1 VTFELSFAVMYVSE
15 TARMKEQRMNKGT
28 FLFAVVLCA
37 VLAATVAVRTEAAN
51 EHETIKLP
59 VLHYEKY
66 KLPNGLD
73 VILSEDHT
81 LPLVSVNLCYHV
93 GPANERRGRTG
104 FAHLFEHMM
113 FQGSEHVGAK
123 AHFRYL
129 EAAGASGINGT
140 TEFDRTNYFETV
152 PANQLELALWL
163 ESDRMGYLL
172 PTLDQAK
179 LANQR
184 DVVRNERRQTTEN
197 VPYGLVEEQ
206 LYHQLFPEGHPYYA
220 SVIGSHRDIE
230 AARVGDV
237 REFFREYYAPNNA
250 SLAIVGDFDAKQIRA
265 LVAKYFR
272 TLPAGPPVPK
282 IEVVTPPITS
292 ERRAVVTDRVELP
305 RVYLAWIT
313 APIFK
318 PGDAESGLLAEIL
331 GGGKTSRLYRKLV
344 YDQQIAQS
352 VSVENDSKMLGSVLT
367 ITATAKP
374 GVKPEDLET
383 AIESEVET
391 LRREGPTKE
400 ELERA
405 VNLTEADAVRSLE
418 RFGAVANRL
427 NEYNHY
433 LGDPGY
439 LARDLGRYERATTA
453 DLRRVAEEEL
463 KPNAR
468 VVVYGL
474 PGKKVVDDVRKT
486 RRDEEA
492 KEATPESAAVTA
504 PKEPWRNTAPKPGLA
519 IRFVP
524 PVPAEFTLA
533 NGLKVFLVERHT
545 LPVVAA
551 NLVVLGGVEA
561 NPAGK
566 PGLASFTADMLEEGT
581 KKRTSP
587 ELAAEIEQIGAV
599 LETSSSYDS
608 VSVSLR
614 TLSRTTEQGFVLF
627 SDMALDPSF
636 DAKEIARQRSQRLT
650 ALVEDGDRPSVVR
663 TKVLNHVLFGD
674 TVYGYTSIGT
684 EASNLAITRDDLEG
698 FWKGAFV
705 PSNAALVVAGDIR
718 QRELRKLAEKCFG
731 DWSGEAFHSTPPV
744 VARDPK
750 RAIYIVDK
758 PGAPQTSL
766 AVATIGPPR
775 STPDYV
781 ALEVLNM
788 VFGGQ
793 FASRIN
799 MNLREDHGYAY
810 GAHSSFAFRRG
821 AGPFSAYSGIRTD
834 VTAPAVREIFREV
847 ERIRDSEVSPEEL
860 QLAKNG
866 WALSLAG
873 DFQTAGSV
881 AATEAEL
888 FVYGL
893 PLDYY
898 RGLGARIDAVSASEI
913 RRMAQ
918 KYLDPESLVVIAVGD
933 RARIGPELEQ
943 LNLGPV
949 KQVP

>member
-1 VTFELSFAVMYVSE
+1 MKRFSYLS
-15 TARMKEQRMNKGT
+15 
-28 FLFAVVLCA
+28 AVVLG
-37 VLAATVAVRTEAAN
+37 VLFWSTVAVP
-51 EHETIKLP
+51 ETRKQHKPIKLP

-66 KLPNGLD
+66 KLANGLD

-81 LPLVSVNLCYHV
+81 LPLVSVNLWYHV
-93 GPANERRGRTG
+93 GSANERPGRTG

-129 EAAGASGINGT
+129 EAAGASSINGT
-140 TEFDRTNYFETV
+140 TGFDRTNYYETV
-152 PANQLELALWL
+152 PSNQLELALWL

-206 LYHQLFPEGHPYYA
+206 LYHQLFPESHPYHA
-220 SVIGSHRDIE
+220 NVIGSHADIE
-230 AARVGDV
+230 AARLGDV
-237 REFFREYYAPNNA
+237 REFFREYYSPNNA
-250 SLAIVGDFDAKQIRA
+250 SLAIVGDFDAKQIKA
-265 LVAKYFR
+265 LVAKYFG

-282 IEVVTPPITS
+282 IEVVTRPITS
-292 ERRAVVTDRVELP
+292 ERRAVVTDHVELP

-313 APIFK
+313 PPIFK
-318 PGDAESGLLAEIL
+318 PGDAEADLLGQIL

-344 YDQQIAQS
+344 YDRQMAQS
-352 VSVENDSKMLGSVLT
+352 VSAENDSNLLGSVLT

-374 GVKPEDLET
+374 GVKPEDLEK
-383 AIESEVET
+383 AIEAEVET
-391 LRREGPTKE
+391 LRREGPTQE

-405 VNLTEADAVRSLE
+405 VNKTEADAVRSLE

-427 NEYNHY
+427 NKYNHY

-439 LARDLGRYERATTA
+439 LAKDLGRYERVTTA
-453 DLRRVAEEEL
+453 DLQRAAEDEL
-463 KPNAR
+463 KPSAR

-474 PGKKVVDDVRKT
+474 PGKKVVADVRKT
-486 RRDEEA
+486 RPEEEA
-492 KEATPESAAVTA
+492 KETAPESAAVRA
-504 PKEPWRNTAPKPGLA
+504 REEPWRNTPPVPGPAL
-519 IRFVP
+519 RFVP

-545 LPVVAA
+545 LPIVAA
-551 NLVVLGGVEA
+551 NLVVLAGAEA
-561 NPAGK
+561 DPKGK

-581 KKRTSP
+581 KKRGAP
-587 ELAAEIEQIGAV
+587 ELAAEVEQMGAL
-599 LETSSSYDS
+599 LETSSNYDS

-614 TLSRTTEQGFVLF
+614 TLSRTTDEGFALL
-627 SDMALDPSF
+627 SDVALDPAF
-636 DAKEIARQRSQRLT
+636 EPKEIERQRSQRLT
-650 ALVEDGDRPSVVR
+650 TLVEDADKPSVVR
-663 TKVLNHVLFGD
+663 TKTLNQVLFGD
-674 TVYGYTSIGT
+674 TAYGYTSIGT
-684 EASNLAITRDDLEG
+684 EASNQLITWDDLEG
-698 FWKGAFV
+698 FWKRGFV

-718 QRELRKLAEKCFG
+718 TTELRKLAEKYFG
-731 DWSGEAFHSTPPV
+731 GWSGEPFHSAPLA
-744 VARDPK
+744 VAGDPK

-758 PGAPQTSL
+758 PAAPQTSL
-766 AVATIGPPR
+766 AVATIGAPR

-781 ALEVLNM
+781 PLEVLNM

-799 MNLREDHGYAY
+799 MNLREEHGYTY
-810 GAHSSFAFRRG
+810 GAHSGFAFRRG

-834 VTAPAVREIFREV
+834 VTAPAVGEIFREV
-847 ERIRDSEVSPEEL
+847 ERIRDSEVSAEEL

-866 WALSLAG
+866 WALALAG
-873 DFQTAGSV
+873 DFQTTGNV
-881 AATEAEL
+881 AAAEGEL

-898 RGLGARIDAVSASEI
+898 GGLRARIDAVSAADV
-913 RRMAQ
+913 RRMAE
-918 KYLDPESLVVIAVGD
+918 KYLDPEAMVVIAVGD
-933 RARIGPELEQ
+933 RARIAPELEK
-943 LNLGPV
+943 LDLGPV

>member
-1 VTFELSFAVMYVSE
+1 MKKFSFLSP
-15 TARMKEQRMNKGT
+15 
-28 FLFAVVLCA
+28 VVLCA
-37 VLAATVAVRTEAAN
+37 VLLGTVVIAADTAKQQKP
-51 EHETIKLP
+51 IKLP
-59 VLHYEKY
+59 VLRYEKY

-81 LPLVSVNLCYHV
+81 LPLVSVNLWYHV
-93 GPANERRGRTG
+93 GPANERSGRTG

-152 PANQLELALWL
+152 PSNQLELALWL

-197 VPYGLVEEQ
+197 VPYGLVEEE
-206 LYHQLFPEGHPYYA
+206 LYHQLFPKGHPYYA
-220 SVIGSHRDIE
+220 NVIGSHADIE
-230 AARVGDV
+230 AARLGDV
-237 REFFREYYAPNNA
+237 REFFREYYAPNNG
-250 SLAIVGDFDAKQIRA
+250 SLAIVGDFDAKQVKA
-265 LVAKYFR
+265 LVAKYFG
-272 TLPAGPPVPK
+272 TLPSGPPVPK

-292 ERRAVVTDRVELP
+292 ERRAVVTDQVELP
-305 RVYLAWIT
+305 RVYIAWIT

-318 PGDAESGLLAEIL
+318 PGDAESDLLAQIL
-331 GGGKTSRLYRKLV
+331 GGGKTSRLYQKLV
-344 YDQQIAQS
+344 YEQQIAQN

-374 GVKPEDLET
+374 GVKPEDLEKAVET
-383 AIESEVET
+383 EVET
-391 LRREGPTKE
+391 LRKEGPTKE
-400 ELERA
+400 ELERS
-405 VNLTEADAVRSLE
+405 VNVTEADTVRSLE
-418 RFGAVANRL
+418 RFGSVANRL

-453 DLRRVAEEEL
+453 DLKRVAEEEL
-463 KPNAR
+463 EPSAR

-474 PGKKVVDDVRKT
+474 PGKKVVDDVGKARPE
-486 RRDEEA
+486 D
-492 KEATPESAAVTA
+492 EATETTAESATVPG
-504 PKEPWRNTAPKPGLA
+504 PKEPWRNTPPVAGPAL
-519 IRFVP
+519 RFVP
-524 PVPAEFTLA
+524 RVPAEFTLA

-545 LPVVAA
+545 LPIVAA
-551 NLVVLGGVEA
+551 NLVVLGGAEA
-561 NPAGK
+561 NPADK
-566 PGLASFTADMLEEGT
+566 PGMASFTADMLEEGT
-581 KKRTSP
+581 KKRSSP
-587 ELAAEIEQIGAV
+587 ELAAQIEQMGAI
-599 LETSSSYDS
+599 LDTSSGYDS

-614 TLSRTTEQGFVLF
+614 TLSRTTDEGFLLL
-627 SDMALDPSF
+627 SDVALDPAF
-636 DAKEIARQRSQRLT
+636 DAKEIERQRSQRLT
-650 ALVEDGDRPSVVR
+650 TLVEDEDSPGVVR
-663 TKVLNHVLFGD
+663 TKTLNHALFGD
-674 TVYGYTSIGT
+674 SAYGYTSIGT
-684 EASNLAITRDDLEG
+684 EASNQAITRDDLLA
-698 FWKGAFV
+698 FWKRGFV

-718 QRELRKLAEKCFG
+718 QSELRKLAEKYFG
-731 DWSGEAFHSTPPV
+731 GWSGEPFHSTPPALV
-744 VARDPK
+744 SDPK

-766 AVATIGPPR
+766 AVATIGAPR

-781 ALEVLNM
+781 PLEVLNM

-799 MNLREDHGYAY
+799 MNLREDHGYTY
-810 GAHSSFAFRRG
+810 GAHSGFSFRRG

-834 VTAPAVREIFREV
+834 VTAPAVREIFREL
-847 ERIRDSEVSPEEL
+847 ERIRDVEVSAEEL

-873 DFQTAGSV
+873 DFQTTGSV
-881 AATEAEL
+881 AATEGEL

-898 RGLGARIDAVSASEI
+898 GGLGARIDAVSALDV
-913 RRMAQ
+913 RHMAQ
-918 KYLDPESLVVIAVGD
+918 KYLDPESMVVIAVGD
-933 RARIGPELEQ
+933 RARIAPELEK